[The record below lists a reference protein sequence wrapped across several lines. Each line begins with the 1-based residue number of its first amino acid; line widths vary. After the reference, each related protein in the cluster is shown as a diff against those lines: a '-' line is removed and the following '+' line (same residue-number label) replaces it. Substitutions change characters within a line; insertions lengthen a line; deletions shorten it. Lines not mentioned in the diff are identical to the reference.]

1 MSKTKKVYVVV
12 ISNQDYHFDDEQK
25 SHLPEFRPVLG
36 VYKDFNTA
44 HKIVFLT
51 FQDENSCKY
60 EELRADGNTYE
71 YNIRT
76 RNMEGMSY
84 TPSKCVSKVLWN
96 KIEIRKQLSYGK

>member
-1 MSKTKKVYVVV
+1 MSKTKKVYVVI

-36 VYKDFNTA
+36 VYKNFNTA
-44 HKIVFLT
+44 HKKVFLT

-71 YNIRT
+71 YK
-76 RNMEGMSY
+76 Y
-84 TPSKCVSKVLWN
+84 TDK
-96 KIEIRKQLSYGK
+96 EYGGYVIYTVQVCEQSIVEED